1 MRSIVIG
8 VCAAAALATGGGG
21 VWYWWQDSGRPPS
34 AYRTAAVER
43 GTLVA
48 SVAASGTIEPE
59 EVVDVGAQVA
69 GQIKTFGRDPHDSSR
84 PIDYGSEVQEGTV
97 LARLDDS
104 LFKARVEQARGQVA
118 EAKAQIAQDVA
129 NLQHAEADL
138 EQTQAKFY
146 QAERDWHRAQRL
158 GPAQA
163 LSQADYDTA
172 RATYETTKAGL
183 SLSESAIAQ
192 AKAAKVKDEATLDR
206 AQATL
211 KEAETNLGYTV
222 IGSPVR
228 GVIVDRR
235 VNVGQTVVAGL
246 NAPSLFLIAKDLSRL
261 QVWVSVNEADIGNI
275 HPGQTARFT
284 VDAYPHET
292 FVGMVQQI
300 RLNASMTQNVV
311 IYTVVVNTDN
321 TSRRLLPYLTANLQF
336 EVGRRENAL
345 LVPNAALR
353 WKPLPEQVA
362 PDLREAY
369 ARAARD
375 DGPAPA
381 KDSPKGDKDR
391 SDRGTVWVEQ
401 DGFVRPVALRLGLTD
416 GTATEVLGGDLQEG
430 AAVVISEEY
439 EDTGSGGSNPFLPRL
454 FRGRRG

>member
-1 MRSIVIG
+1 MKTVVLV
-8 VCAAAALATGGGG
+8 VCAAGALVTGGGG
-21 VWYWWQDSGRPPS
+21 VWYWWQGTARPAAS
-34 AYRTAAVER
+34 YRTATVER
-43 GTLVA
+43 GTLLA

-69 GQIKTFGRDPHDSSR
+69 GQIKEFGRDPHDSSR

-118 EAKAQIAQDVA
+118 EARAQIAQADA
-129 NLQHAEADL
+129 DLQHADADL
-138 EQTQAKFY
+138 EQTQAKLY

-163 LSQADYDTA
+163 LSQADFDTA

-183 SLSESAIAQ
+183 ALSESAIAQ
-192 AKAAKVKDEATLDR
+192 AKAAKVKDEATLAR
-206 AQATL
+206 AQAAL
-211 KEAETNLGYTV
+211 REAETNLGYTV
-222 IGSPVR
+222 IRSPVK

-246 NAPSLFLIAKDLSRL
+246 NAPSLFLIAKDLGRL

-321 TSRRLLPYLTANLQF
+321 SNRKLLPYLTANLQF
-336 EVGRRENAL
+336 EVGRRENAPR
-345 LVPNAALR
+345 VPNAALR

-362 PDLREAY
+362 PDLRAAY
-369 ARAARD
+369 ARASREE
-375 DGPAPA
+375 GPTPD
-381 KDSPKGDKDR
+381 KDTGKADKDR
-391 SDRGTVWVEQ
+391 SDRGTVWLEQ

-416 GTATEVLGGDLQEG
+416 GTATEVLGGDLPEG
-430 AAVVISEEY
+430 TAVVISEEY
-439 EDTGSGGSNPFLPRL
+439 EDAGSGGSNPFLPRL
-454 FRGRRG
+454 FRGKRN